1 MPPISGKTV
10 SRHWLTGVK
19 PRRKFPRMLASRTLK
34 RPRAKKSSPTV
45 TTGHVRLQTT
55 GSLGSECFELETYQ
69 HLTSRSRDSHLIKAR
84 WLDHDIEKQKYHE
97 IFSACS
103 LNFYTFF
110 IFHISILILWV
121 KEQ

>member
-1 MPPISGKTV
+1 
-10 SRHWLTGVK
+10 
-19 PRRKFPRMLASRTLK
+19 MLASRTLK

-45 TTGHVRLQTT
+45 TTEHGRLQTT

-69 HLTSRSRDSHLIKAR
+69 HLTSRSRDSHI
-84 WLDHDIEKQKYHE
+84 WLGHDIEKQKYHE
-97 IFSACS
+97 IFSACR

-110 IFHISILILWV
+110 IFYISIPILWV